1 MASRARLLQLLTLE
15 TSPGFNVP
23 RRSYVTGREDD
34 DRSLSFLI
42 RAESTRQSTQARGPA
57 RRAEDSLSSGQR
69 LAWQQAPCT
78 ASRNQA
84 LAVG

>member
-15 TSPGFNVP
+15 TSPGFTVP
-23 RRSYVTGREDD
+23 RMSYVTGREDD
-34 DRSLSFLI
+34 RSLSLLI
-42 RAESTRQSTQARGPA
+42 RAESTRQPTQACGPA
-57 RRAEDSLSSGQR
+57 RRTEDSVSSGRR

-78 ASRNQA
+78 ASWNQA